1 MRRTCN
7 YNIDTMTT
15 YQPMEIGNKLLSH
28 LETEVGYRFTLL
40 SRKFSCYI
48 KSEKKIVFESSLCT
62 RVATFLFLMKLYI
75 YQKKQWDY
83 LFSKK
88 LNGW

>member
-1 MRRTCN
+1 MHRTCN

-15 YQPMEIGNKLLSH
+15 YQPMEIRNKLLSH

-48 KSEKKIVFESSLCT
+48 RSEKKIALVSSLCT
-62 RVATFLFLMKLYI
+62 RVATFLF
-75 YQKKQWDY
+75 
-83 LFSKK
+83 
-88 LNGW
+88 